1 MPSVP
6 QPSKV
11 IRQFARPALAACVAI
26 ALGACAQLP
35 QSGGTLRMQQPG
47 SIPSSRSLEAP
58 EMQWPADRWWTA
70 YGDPQLDALVGEA
83 LAGSPEMAA
92 ALARL
97 RQAEAA
103 TQVSRAATRPQLSA
117 NASVTGQRLS
127 ENHLTPPEATPA
139 GWNDYGRAT
148 LDFSWEIDFR
158 GRQRSALAAAGSQRE
173 AVRAEVAQARLL
185 LASGIASSYAELSRL
200 FAGRDTVL
208 KAVLVRRKTAE
219 LMGERFANG
228 LENRGAA
235 RLADANLAAAES
247 RLLDIDEQIGLQR
260 NALAAL
266 AGAGPDRGLSI
277 QQPSLALGRQFGLPK
292 HLPADLLGRRPDI
305 VAARLQ
311 AQAQASRIEQKK
323 AEFYPN
329 VNLTAFLGVQSL
341 GLDML
346 GKSGSTVGSVGP
358 AVSLPIFN
366 GGRLRGELEGARGGY
381 DQAVAHYNATLTR
394 ALRELADNAISR
406 KALSARLE
414 KSELAVAAATEA
426 HQIARNRY
434 EGSLDSYLAVLN
446 AEEVLLDSLD
456 ALTDLRSRSLT
467 LDIAL
472 NRALGG
478 GYQLTSR

>member
-1 MPSVP
+1 MPNLP
-6 QPSKV
+6 PPSKA
-11 IRQFARPALAACVAI
+11 IQQIARPAMAVCVAL

-35 QSGGTLRMQQPG
+35 QSADPQRMKHPEA
-47 SIPSSRSLEAP
+47 IPSSQSLQAP
-58 EMQWPADRWWTA
+58 ESQWPADRWWMA
-70 YGDPQLDALVGEA
+70 YGDPQLDALIGEA
-83 LAGSPEMAA
+83 LAGSPDMAA

-103 TQVSRAATRPQLSA
+103 TLVSRAATRPQLSA
-117 NASVTGQRLS
+117 NASVSGQRLS
-127 ENHLTPPEATPA
+127 ENHLTPPEATPS

-148 LDFSWEIDFR
+148 LDFSWELDFW
-158 GRQRSALAAAGSQRE
+158 GRQRAALAAATSERE
-173 AVRAEVAQARLL
+173 AVRAEAAQARLL
-185 LASGIASSYAELSRL
+185 LASGIASGYAELSRL

-208 KAVLVRRKTAE
+208 KAVQVRRKTAE
-219 LMGERFANG
+219 LMSERFANG

-247 RLLDIDEQIGLQR
+247 RLLAIDEQIGLQR

-266 AGAGPDRGLSI
+266 AGAGPDRALAI
-277 QQPSLALGRQFGLPK
+277 QQPSLALNREFGLPT
-292 HLPADLLGRRPDI
+292 HLSAGLLGRRPDI

-311 AQAQASRIEQKK
+311 AEAQASRIDQKK

-346 GKSGSTVGSVGP
+346 GKSGSAIGTVGP

-381 DQAVAHYNATLTR
+381 DQAVALYNATLTR
-394 ALRELADNAISR
+394 ALRELADNAISQ

-426 HQIARNRY
+426 HRIARNRY
-434 EGSLDSYLAVLN
+434 EGSLDSYLAVLS